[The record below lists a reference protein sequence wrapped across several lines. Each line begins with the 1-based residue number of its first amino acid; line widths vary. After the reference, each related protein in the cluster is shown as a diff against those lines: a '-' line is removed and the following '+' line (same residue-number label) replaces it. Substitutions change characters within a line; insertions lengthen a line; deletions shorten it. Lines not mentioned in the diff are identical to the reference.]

1 VSDPKATAPVPT
13 VSGFR
18 PRAMR
23 VLLIEDEE
31 PSRELLASEMERA
44 GFLVHQ
50 AENGHDG
57 LEQVRRFVPDV
68 VVLDLM
74 LPVLSGFAVARAIR
88 AQERSRNVAIV
99 AVSALASEALRV
111 EALAAGCDA
120 FLRKPVPAAL
130 VVEQVR
136 QLAALRRPGVPSG
149 GQP

>member
-1 VSDPKATAPVPT
+1 VTDPKAIAPGPT

-44 GFLVHQ
+44 GFLVQQ

-57 LEQVRRFVPDV
+57 LEQVRQFVPDV

-74 LPVLSGFAVARAIR
+74 LPVLSGFAVARAVR
-88 AQERSRNVAIV
+88 AQERSRNVVIV

-136 QLAALRRPGVPSG
+136 LLAALRRPGVPSG